1 MKRVHFVL
9 MSLASASLI
18 AGAANAMAT
27 HPSHGMVKGI
37 DGGHY
42 LAYKPSVVRETQ
54 QALEKKG
61 LYTGKVDGRLD
72 AATMHAIA
80 DFQKQNGLRRS
91 GVPTPHTRH
100 ALAIG

>member
-1 MKRVHFVL
+1 MKRIYVTLTSFVTT
-9 MSLASASLI
+9 ALI

-27 HPSHGMVKGI
+27 HHSQGWVKGV

-61 LYTGKVDGRLD
+61 LYSGKIDGRLD

-80 DFQKQNGLRRS
+80 DFQKHNGLNRS

-100 ALAIG
+100 ALAIS

>member
-1 MKRVHFVL
+1 MKRIRVTLTSFVTT
-9 MSLASASLI
+9 ALI
-18 AGAANAMAT
+18 AGAASAMA
-27 HPSHGMVKGI
+27 PQVKGM

-42 LAYKPSVVRETQ
+42 LPYKPAVVRETQ

-61 LYTGKVDGRLD
+61 LYSGKIDGRLD

-80 DFQKQNGLRRS
+80 AFQKQHGLQRS